1 MIKLKKKSI
10 IAIMCIIAVVLL
22 GGIGIYT
29 LIRVPKFVLKDNKM
43 LKLEYGK
50 KFPYDA
56 MELLDTKDMDI
67 KDQKKLVKELK
78 VKSNFKYEEGKNYF
92 AIGDYKITMTFNKKN
107 LLKS

>member
-10 IAIMCIIAVVLL
+10 IAIMCIIAVVL
-22 GGIGIYT
+22 IGIYT

-107 LLKS
+107 LLKR

>member
-43 LKLEYGK
+43 LKLEYG
-50 KFPYDA
+50 
-56 MELLDTKDMDI
+56 
-67 KDQKKLVKELK
+67 
-78 VKSNFKYEEGKNYF
+78 
-92 AIGDYKITMTFNKKN
+92 
-107 LLKS
+107 

>member
-29 LIRVPKFVLKDNKM
+29 LIRVPKFVLKYNKM

-107 LLKS
+107 LLKR